1 VPRGEAEVSTTLA
14 CKVPV
19 GLATALQEC
28 GVRPGDVLATA
39 RLPSHLLDS
48 PGTFIAQDQYFALWH
63 AVGAVSGDPAIGIRL
78 VRVMKVELTEPLF
91 LAMLSA
97 ADVFEAFAV
106 VSRYKRLLEP
116 QDLDI
121 EVDEASQQVQ
131 LTFSWPS
138 SDQPLPQVLVDAE
151 LAFIVEFSRR
161 GTRHEDLSPTSV
173 RLRAPQV
180 DPRAGHDAFFGCPIL
195 AGSTSNSILFS
206 AVDTKR
212 PFLTHNPELLAA
224 IVPYLQARTPP
235 RSQSPIARI
244 RSVIAERVRGRRPEA
259 RAVAKEVAMST
270 RAMQRL
276 LMEHGTS
283 FRQLLDEVRHEH
295 ARGYLRSTS
304 YTDHEVSFLLGF
316 EDPTSFYRAF
326 RGWTGMSPHEFR
338 RQGHSGV

>member
-1 VPRGEAEVSTTLA
+1 MMATLA

-19 GLATALQEC
+19 GLAAALQEC
-28 GVRPGDVLATA
+28 GVTPADVLAAA
-39 RLPSHLLDS
+39 RLPSRLLELS
-48 PGTFIAQDQYFALWH
+48 GTFIAQHEYFALWH
-63 AVGAVSGDPAIGIRL
+63 AIGAVSGDPGIGIRL

-97 ADVFEAFAV
+97 ADVSEAFGI

-116 QDLDI
+116 QDLEI
-121 EVDEASQQVQ
+121 RVDDASQEVE
-131 LTFSWPS
+131 LTFAWPS

-161 GTRHEDLSPTSV
+161 GTRHEDLAPRSL
-173 RLRAPQV
+173 RLRAPEI
-180 DPRAGHDAFFGCPIL
+180 DRRAGHDAFFRCPIRV
-195 AGSTSNSILFS
+195 GSSSNSILFS
-206 AVDTKR
+206 AADTSR
-212 PFLTHNPELLAA
+212 PFLTHNPQLLAA
-224 IVPYLQARTPP
+224 LVPYLQARTP
-235 RSQSPIARI
+235 SPPHSPVARI
-244 RSVIAERVRGRRPEA
+244 RAVIAERVRGCRPEA

-276 LMEHGTS
+276 LLEHGTS
-283 FRQLLDEVRHEH
+283 FRRLLDEVRNEH

-304 YTDHEVSFLLGF
+304 YSDGEVSFLLGF

-338 RQGHSGV
+338 RQAHVGV